1 MTDWKSI
8 ITKIAKGEMDFIA
21 SGTFK
26 AIYKDKTGKVYSKE
40 KIRRRKK
47 TNIYEILQVLQENND
62 LVRKHVLIPEEIFK
76 KAGFKYTI
84 MSYCEA
90 DLNNKTG
97 NTTELLKG
105 YTVEEL
111 RTNFSNLED
120 VVQTLHGNR
129 ISCMDIKP
137 ANMLFS
143 CGEEKLIKLID
154 LDGSLV
160 DGKGTIAQTLNYNF
174 LMFNEDF
181 KKQDKFALYK
191 SFIEILD
198 PESWKNYNIMAIQKT
213 MQMWTAEIREKMKK
227 DEKAILIEKYLKKLE
242 ELESMGSMPQIK
254 YNTSYKL

>member
-1 MTDWKSI
+1 MTDWDSI
-8 ITKIAKGEMDFIA
+8 ITKIAKGEMEFIA

-40 KIRRRKK
+40 KIRRRKR
-47 TNIYEILQVLQENND
+47 TNIYEILKKLQGEND
-62 LVRKHVLIPEEIFK
+62 LIRKHVLIPEEIYK
-76 KAGFKYTI
+76 KAGFKYTV
-84 MSYCEA
+84 MTYCEA
-90 DLNNKTG
+90 DLNNSTG

-105 YTVEEL
+105 YTVQEL
-111 RTNFSNLED
+111 EVNFNCLEQ
-120 VVQTLHGNR
+120 VLQILHENG

-143 CGEEKLIKLID
+143 CGSEKLIRLID
-154 LDGSLV
+154 LDGALV
-160 DGKGTIAQTLNYNF
+160 NGKGTPAQTLNYNF

-198 PESWKNYNIMAIQKT
+198 SSLWTDYDIMKIGKT
-213 MQMWTAEIREKMKK
+213 MKMWTAEIRSRMKQN
-227 DEKAILIEKYLKKLE
+227 EKAILIEKYLKKLE

-254 YNTSYKL
+254 YNTAYKL